1 MLLLGVLKL
10 RNMYILPPVNVSIL
24 FSPLLDFVLKL
35 FSEVDLV
42 LFYLICCSFTVR
54 NHGDPTMMTIMG

>member
-35 FSEVDLV
+35 FSEVDIGFV
-42 LFYLICCSFTVR
+42 LSNLLFFYR
-54 NHGDPTMMTIMG
+54 QKPW